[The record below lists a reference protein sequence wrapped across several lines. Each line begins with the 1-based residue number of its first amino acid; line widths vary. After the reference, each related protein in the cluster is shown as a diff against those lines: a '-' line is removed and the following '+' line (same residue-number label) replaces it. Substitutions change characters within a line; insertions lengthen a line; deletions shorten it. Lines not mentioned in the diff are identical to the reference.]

1 MIEDYALI
9 GDMRSAALI
18 SRDGSVDWLSVPRF
32 DSPACFAALLG
43 DDRHGH
49 WSIAPAAVAEAVD
62 NVGDPPGPK
71 TSPASRPGKSPS
83 SKPPSGKP
91 QSGKLPPSQPG
102 LARPGEPQIVGEG
115 IEVTRRY
122 RGDTLILETDWHTP
136 TGDIRVTDFM
146 PPRDGK
152 PPALVRIVEGLSGSV
167 DVSCVFRIRFGYGQ
181 VTPWVRRVDSC
192 LLAVAGPDSL
202 WLDTPITL
210 TGRSFAHEATFTV
223 LAGERVPFVLAWV
236 PSHESAPERCDPLQ
250 AAEVTQQ
257 YWDEWVSRCTYHGTY
272 REAVIRSLITLKALT
287 FQPTG
292 GIVAAATT
300 SLPEDLGGVRNWDYR
315 YCWLRD
321 ATITLEALLRT
332 GYTDEAFAWR
342 AWLGRAVAG
351 DPGDVQIMYGVAGE
365 RRLDEWEAD
374 WLPGYE
380 HSAPVRIGNAAV
392 NQRQLD
398 VYGEVID
405 AMSLGR
411 ASGIAVDRHT
421 WSLQR
426 ALLSFLEKHWDE
438 PDEGIWEVRGPRQHF
453 VYSKVMAWVAFDR
466 GVTAVKNGMSGPAER
481 WQAIRDQIHREVC
494 EKGYDAER
502 GAFMQYYGS
511 SQLDAAVLLIPE
523 VGFLPP
529 EDPRVVSTVR
539 AVQRELMSDGLVRRY
554 ELAAAAS
561 GQLGPDGLPGSE
573 GAFLACS
580 FWLANALDMIGQDDE
595 AAELF
600 ERLLSLRNDLGL
612 LSEEY
617 DPRYGRQVGNT
628 PQAFSHVPL
637 IQAALNLDRHPGA
650 HSRTADA
657 DPPTVQ
663 RHGER

>member
-1 MIEDYALI
+1 MPGMIEDYALI
-9 GDMRSAALI
+9 GDMQSAALI
-18 SRDGSVDWLSVPRF
+18 SRDGSVDWLCVPRF

-49 WSIAPAAVAEAVD
+49 WSLAPAAVAEAVD
-62 NVGDPPGPK
+62 NVDDSSGPK
-71 TSPASRPGKSPS
+71 TSPA
-83 SKPPSGKP
+83 PPSGQLPSGPP
-91 QSGKLPPSQPG
+91 QSGQPEP
-102 LARPGEPQIVGEG
+102 ARPGEPQTICEG

-122 RGDTLILETDWHTP
+122 RGDTLILETEWHTP

-152 PPALVRIVEGLSGSV
+152 LPVLVRIVEGLSGSV
-167 DVSCVFRIRFGYGQ
+167 DVSCVFRVRFGYGQ
-181 VTPWVRRVDSC
+181 VTPWVRRADSC

-202 WLDTPITL
+202 WLDTPVEL
-210 TGRSFAHEATFTV
+210 TGRSFAHEGTFTV
-223 LAGERVPFVLAWV
+223 LAGERVPFALAWV
-236 PSHESAPERCDPLQ
+236 PSHESAPDRCDALQ
-250 AAEVTQQ
+250 EAEVTQR

-272 REAVIRSLITLKALT
+272 RDAVVRSLITLKALT

-332 GYTDEAFAWR
+332 GYTGEASAWR
-342 AWLGRAVAG
+342 AWLARAVAG
-351 DPGDVQIMYGVAGE
+351 DPADVQIMYGVAGE

-380 HSAPVRIGNAAV
+380 NSVPVRIGNAAV

-405 AMSLGR
+405 ALSLGR
-411 ASGIAVDRHT
+411 ATGIAVDRHA

-426 ALLSFLEKHWDE
+426 ALLLFLERHWDE

-466 GVTAVKNGMSGPAER
+466 AVTAVKNGMSGPAGR

-529 EDPRVVSTVR
+529 ADPRVVSTVR
-539 AVQRELMSDGLVRRY
+539 AVQRELISGGLVRRY
-554 ELAAAAS
+554 QLTAADS
-561 GQLGPDGLPGSE
+561 GQPGPDGLPGSE

-580 FWLANALDMIGQDDE
+580 FWLANALQMIGQDDE
-595 AAELF
+595 ARELF

-657 DPPTVQ
+657 DPPTVA

>member
-1 MIEDYALI
+1 MPGMIEDYALI
-9 GDMRSAALI
+9 GDMQSAALI
-18 SRDGSVDWLSVPRF
+18 SRDGSVDWLCVPRF

-49 WSIAPAAVAEAVD
+49 WSLAPAAVTEAVD
-62 NVGDPPGPK
+62 NVDDSSGPK
-71 TSPASRPGKSPS
+71 TTPAPQPGRHQH
-83 SKPPSGKP
+83 GQH
-91 QSGKLPPSQPG
+91 QSGQPG
-102 LARPGEPQIVGEG
+102 PARPGEPQTICEG

-122 RGDTLILETDWHTP
+122 RGDTLILETEWHTP

-152 PPALVRIVEGLSGSV
+152 PPVVVRIVEGLSGSV
-167 DVSCVFRIRFGYGQ
+167 DVSCVFRVRFGYGQ
-181 VTPWVRRVDSC
+181 VTPWVRRADSC

-202 WLDTPITL
+202 WLDTPVEL

-223 LAGERVPFVLAWV
+223 PAGERVPFVLAWV
-236 PSHESAPERCDPLQ
+236 PSHESAPDRCDALQ
-250 AAEVTQQ
+250 AAEVTQR

-272 REAVIRSLITLKALT
+272 RDAVVRSLITLKALT

-332 GYTDEAFAWR
+332 GYTGEAFAWR
-342 AWLGRAVAG
+342 AWLARAVAG

-380 HSAPVRIGNAAV
+380 NSAPVRIGNAAV

-405 AMSLGR
+405 ALSLGR
-411 ASGIAVDRHT
+411 ATGIAVDRHS

-426 ALLSFLEKHWDE
+426 ALLLFLEKHWDE

-466 GVTAVKNGMSGPAER
+466 AVTAVKNGLSGPAGR

-511 SQLDAAVLLIPE
+511 SQLDASVLLIPE

-539 AVQRELMSDGLVRRY
+539 AVQRELISGGLVRRY
-554 ELAAAAS
+554 QLTATGS
-561 GQLGPDGLPGSE
+561 GQPGPDGLPGSE

-580 FWLANALDMIGQDDE
+580 FWLANALQMTGQDDE
-595 AAELF
+595 ATELF

>member
-1 MIEDYALI
+1 MPGMIEDYALI

-18 SRDGSVDWLSVPRF
+18 SRDGSVDWLCVPRF

-62 NVGDPPGPK
+62 NMDDPGPA
-71 TSPASRPGKSPS
+71 TSPA
-83 SKPPSGKP
+83 PPSGTP
-91 QSGKLPPSQPG
+91 RPGPPE
-102 LARPGEPQIVGEG
+102 LARPGEPQVICEG

-122 RGDTLILETDWHTP
+122 RGDSLILETEWHTP
-136 TGDIRVTDFM
+136 SGDIRVTDFM
-146 PPRDGK
+146 PPRDGQ
-152 PPALVRIVEGLSGSV
+152 PPVLVRIVEGLSGSV

-181 VTPWVRRVDSC
+181 VTPWVRRAESC

-202 WLDTPITL
+202 WLDTPVTL

-223 LAGERVPFVLAWV
+223 PAGERVPFVLTWV
-236 PSHESAPERCDPLQ
+236 PSHESAPDRCDPLQ
-250 AAEVTQQ
+250 AAEVTQR
-257 YWDEWVSRCTYHGTY
+257 YWDEWVSRCTYRGMY

-342 AWLGRAVAG
+342 AWLARAVAG

-374 WLPGYE
+374 WLPGYAN
-380 HSAPVRIGNAAV
+380 SAPVRIGNAAV

-411 ASGIAVDRHT
+411 ASGIAVDRHA

-438 PDEGIWEVRGPRQHF
+438 PDEGIWEVRGPRRHF
-453 VYSKVMAWVAFDR
+453 VHSKVMAWVAFDR
-466 GVTAVKNGMSGPAER
+466 GVTAVKSGMSGPAER

-529 EDPRVVSTVR
+529 DDPRVVSTVR

-554 ELAAAAS
+554 QLAAADSA
-561 GQLGPDGLPGSE
+561 QPGPDGLPGSE

-580 FWLANALDMIGQDDE
+580 FWLANALHMIGQDDE
-595 AAELF
+595 ASKLF

-637 IQAALNLDRHPGA
+637 IQAALNLDRQPGA
-650 HSRTADA
+650 HSRTAHA
-657 DPPTVQ
+657 DPATVQ

>member
-1 MIEDYALI
+1 M
-9 GDMRSAALI
+9 
-18 SRDGSVDWLSVPRF
+18 
-32 DSPACFAALLG
+32 
-43 DDRHGH
+43 DD
-49 WSIAPAAVAEAVD
+49 P
-62 NVGDPPGPK
+62 
-71 TSPASRPGKSPS
+71 
-83 SKPPSGKP
+83 
-91 QSGKLPPSQPG
+91 
-102 LARPGEPQIVGEG
+102 
-115 IEVTRRY
+115 
-122 RGDTLILETDWHTP
+122 
-136 TGDIRVTDFM
+136 F
-146 PPRDGK
+146 
-152 PPALVRIVEGLSGSV
+152 
-167 DVSCVFRIRFGYGQ
+167 
-181 VTPWVRRVDSC
+181 
-192 LLAVAGPDSL
+192 
-202 WLDTPITL
+202 
-210 TGRSFAHEATFTV
+210 V
-223 LAGERVPFVLAWV
+223 LAGETFTSRLIMGTGGVPSLDVLEAALEASGTEITTVAMRRVDPAAHGSILDVLARRGVRVLPNTAGCYTAADAVLTARLAREALGTNWV
-236 PSHESAPERCDPLQ
+236 KLEVIADEHTLLPDPIELLNAAETLVSEGFLVLPYTNDDPVLARRLEQVGCVAVMPLGSPIGSGLGIRNPHNIELIVERAGVPVVLDAGIGTASDAALAMELGCDAVLLASAVTRAQRPALMAEAMRKAVEAGRLARLAGRLQ
-250 AAEVTQQ
+250 AAEATQR
-257 YWDEWVSRCTYHGTY
+257 YWDEWVSRCTYRGMY

-342 AWLGRAVAG
+342 AWLARAVAG

-374 WLPGYE
+374 WLPGYAN
-380 HSAPVRIGNAAV
+380 SAPVRIGNAAV

-411 ASGIAVDRHT
+411 ASGIAVDRHA

-438 PDEGIWEVRGPRQHF
+438 PDEGIWEVRGPRRHF
-453 VYSKVMAWVAFDR
+453 VHSKVMAWVAFDR
-466 GVTAVKNGMSGPAER
+466 GVTAVKSGMSGPAER

-529 EDPRVVSTVR
+529 DDPRVVSTVR

-554 ELAAAAS
+554 QLAAADSA
-561 GQLGPDGLPGSE
+561 QLGPDGLPGSE

-580 FWLANALDMIGQDDE
+580 FWLANALHMIGQDDE
-595 AAELF
+595 ASKLF

-637 IQAALNLDRHPGA
+637 IQAALNLDRQPGA
-650 HSRTADA
+650 HSRAAHA
-657 DPPTVQ
+657 DPATVQ